1 MKSRN
6 SGTLSTLALLVLLA
20 IPILLAAQEQ
30 PNTQKKARHRY
41 KLIDLGTFGGPESNV
56 NNAVNAG
63 PIVSRRGAAVGASAT
78 SVPVSSHSH
87 TPSCAEAST
96 ASSHS
101 SSTGFDG
108 WTVS

>member
-1 MKSRN
+1 
-6 SGTLSTLALLVLLA
+6 
-20 IPILLAAQEQ
+20 
-30 PNTQKKARHRY
+30 
-41 KLIDLGTFGGPESNV
+41 
-56 NNAVNAG
+56 
-63 PIVSRRGAAVGASAT
+63 
-78 SVPVSSHSH
+78 VSSHSH